1 MRLRAS
7 LYELLPSSPG
17 SGCGPAASPVEVVES
32 WEETKDN
39 FPAQDLVKPNY
50 PDPCPPLLHLHG
62 LVPLVFLEPAPPRAI
77 TGLNQVLPNF

>member
-17 SGCGPAASPVEVVES
+17 SGCGPAASPVEVVEG

-39 FPAQDLVKPNY
+39 FPAQDLVKPNH
-50 PDPCPPLLHLHG
+50 PDPGPPPSPPAWPC
-62 LVPLVFLEPAPPRAI
+62 PLVFLEPAPPSAI
-77 TGLNQVLPNF
+77 TGLSQVLPNF